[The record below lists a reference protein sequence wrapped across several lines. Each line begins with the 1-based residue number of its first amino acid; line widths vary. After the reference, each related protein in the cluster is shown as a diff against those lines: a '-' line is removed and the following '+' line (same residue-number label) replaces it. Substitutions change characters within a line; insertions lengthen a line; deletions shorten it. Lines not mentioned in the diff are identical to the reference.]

1 MVRPRS
7 GTGQIHRDL
16 PPPPNPKY
24 ETRVRWHKILGKLVL
39 RVVWSKYSDSNI
51 KGHISTKKYLDVRF
65 NTKIGSWSLHSST
78 KMYNSRFYRQSDL
91 HVRSEKIL
99 LIWKIIFAI
108 LKVTLPHKIYLD
120 VGILST
126 FLVACESRVFSLMKK
141 CYVSFTRILV
151 SFNKQINSS

>member
-1 MVRPRS
+1 MKRGCDDIKYWANQFYGWCEVSTRIAILKVTLARKNTSMS
-7 GTGQIHRDL
+7 GLIPKQVADHFIHQ
-16 PPPPNPKY
+16 PKC
-24 ETRVRWHKILGKLVL
+24 TILDFIGKVIYTCDQ
-39 RVVWSKYSDSNI
+39 R
-51 KGHISTKKYLDVRF
+51 
-65 NTKIGSWSLHSST
+65 
-78 KMYNSRFYRQSDL
+78 
-91 HVRSEKIL
+91 KIL
-99 LIWKIIFAI
+99 LILKIIFAI